1 MTIGAFDLDQTL
13 ADLRSD
19 EGVDPAMVVHPM
31 PRLWAEALALVFA
44 GDN

>member
-19 EGVDPAMVVHPM
+19 EGVDPVMLLVPM
-31 PRLWAEALALVFA
+31 PPLWAEAFVAIFA
-44 GDN
+44 TAN